1 MIGCPPSFNFLM
13 FQSTMSNIRKK
24 NGDIFEIPL
33 APYHDLY
40 VYAKF
45 FDISTVEP
53 KATYHQVLYVYDFF
67 SHTPIQFWEDIA
79 TKNLFLNPVYISGGN
94 GLTKIFRLVDRPGIT
109 DDEIIIPPFRIPIPF
124 NAYDK
129 NIPVEGWE
137 VRDITH
143 QLIISPILPFEDV
156 CHLDIEELII
166 YINLLSFRI
175 SLELDKR
182 NQTYPTDISSYDIV
196 QKLIH
201 RHVIEMPLLS
211 EIPESRRFKFPY

>member
-1 MIGCPPSFNFLM
+1 M